1 MALLEALGDQIK
13 RRQWKQIYLG
23 RSQNYSFKTTRQLK
37 HWMSVRKQKHTV
49 FAKKGMT
56 PVLHAE
62 DLWSY
67 QKGRT
72 GNAGVGWRGL
82 LTRYCQNRLCL
93 VNRKLPEYSLWSIC
107 LLLKSISCRLFI
119 YNFKDNLIYK
129 TSSAEMW
136 VLIYKH
142 HLLHLWLMDCYESEL
157 INLQGF
163 IEYLSG
169 KKKKKRSVFMVAR
182 WLHLPGKLKMAGPTS
197 CWAEGGGWWAV
208 GRMVKWVMN
217 TC

>member
-1 MALLEALGDQIK
+1 MALLEELGDQVK
-13 RRQWKQIYLG
+13 RRQWEQIYLG
-23 RSQNYSFKTTRQLK
+23 RSLNYSFKTTRQLK
-37 HWMSVRKQKHTV
+37 HWMSVRKRKHMV

-56 PVLHAE
+56 PILRAV

-72 GNAGVGWRGL
+72 GNVGVGWRGL

-93 VNRKLPEYSLWSIC
+93 MNRKLPEYCLWSIC

-119 YNFKDNLIYK
+119 YNFKDNLICK

-142 HLLHLWLMDCYESEL
+142 HLLHLWLMDCYESEP

-163 IEYLSG
+163 LEYLSG
-169 KKKKKRSVFMVAR
+169 KKKGVSS
-182 WLHLPGKLKMAGPTS
+182 WLPCNCVCQENWRLLGP
-197 CWAEGGGWWAV
+197 CLAELGVGGGEQ
-208 GRMVKWVMN
+208 
-217 TC
+217 